1 MSTSIE
7 AIQRQLREE
16 GMDGWLFYD
25 HHRRDPLAYAILGL
39 PESLTATRR
48 WYYYI
53 PAEGEPR
60 GMAHRI
66 EARNL
71 DTLPG
76 EKQLYSA
83 WQEQRQG
90 IEALLGGARRVAM
103 QHSPNCEIP
112 AVAMVDAG
120 TVDLIRSIGVEVLSS
135 ANLVQ
140 IFHTQLSD
148 EQYQSHIDAG
158 KVMDRLRRE
167 AFALIGERLRS
178 GASVSEFDVKQFLLK
193 GFEQN
198 GLVTDHGPIVAVNA
212 NASDPHYEPTA
223 ARHRRIEAADLVLID
238 MWARSKKPQGVY
250 YDITWTGFCGA
261 QPPGEIQ
268 NVFEIVKG
276 ARDAGFEAV
285 RSRIDA
291 GESPMGFEIDDVVR
305 GRIRDAG
312 YEKAFIH
319 RTGHSIGASVHGAG
333 ANIDNFETHDTRRLL
348 ENTCFSIE
356 PGIYLPAFGIRSE
369 FNVFLR
375 NGSAGTTGEVQTAL
389 LRFDAGI

>member
-1 MSTSIE
+1 MSISIE
-7 AIQRQLREE
+7 AIQQQLLAE

-39 PESLTATRR
+39 PDSLSATRR
-48 WYYYI
+48 WYYFV
-53 PAEGEPR
+53 PAQGEPR

-66 EARNL
+66 EAHHL

-76 EKQLYSA
+76 PKQLYST
-83 WQEQRQG
+83 WQEQRG
-90 IEALLGGARRVAM
+90 AIEAMLGGARRIAM
-103 QHSPNCEIP
+103 QHSPNCDIP
-112 AVAMVDAG
+112 YVAMVDAG
-120 TVDLIRSIGVEVLSS
+120 TVDLIRTLGVEVLSS
-135 ANLVQ
+135 ANLIQ
-140 IFHTQLSD
+140 TFHAQLSD
-148 EQYQSHIDAG
+148 EQYQSHIDTG
-158 KVMDRLRRE
+158 KLMDRLRRE
-167 AFALIGERLRS
+167 AFALIGERLRAETS
-178 GASVSEFDVKQFLLK
+178 ISEFEVKQFLLK

-198 GLVTDHGPIVAVNA
+198 GLITDHGPIVAVNA
-212 NASDPHYEPTA
+212 NASDPHYEPMA
-223 ARHRRIEAADLVLID
+223 ARSRQIETADLVLID

-285 RSRIDA
+285 KTRINA

-305 GRIRDAG
+305 GRIRAAG

-319 RTGHSIGASVHGAG
+319 RTGHSIGGSVHGTG
-333 ANIDNFETHDTRRLL
+333 ANIDNFETHDTRPLL
-348 ENTCFSIE
+348 NNTCFSIE

-369 FNVFLR
+369 FNVFIR
-375 NGSAGTTGEVQTAL
+375 NGSANTTGEVQNAM
-389 LRFDAGI
+389 LRFGAGI

>member
-1 MSTSIE
+1 MNTSIK

-53 PAEGEPR
+53 PADGEPR

-90 IEALLGGARRVAM
+90 IEEMLGGARRVAM

-167 AFALIGERLRS
+167 AFVLIGERLRS

-276 ARDAGFEAV
+276 ARDAGYEAV

-375 NGSAGTTGEVQTAL
+375 NGSASTTGEVQTAL

>member
-7 AIQRQLREE
+7 AIQEQLRAE
-16 GMDGWLFYD
+16 GLDGWLFYD

-39 PESLTATRR
+39 PDSVTATRR
-48 WYYYI
+48 WYYFI
-53 PAEGEPR
+53 PSEGEPR

-76 EKQLYSA
+76 HKELYST
-83 WQEQRQG
+83 WQEQRG
-90 IEALLGGARRVAM
+90 ALEAMLGSARRVAM

-112 AVAMVDAG
+112 YVAMVDAG

-140 IFHTQLSD
+140 IFHAQLSD
-148 EQYQSHIDAG
+148 EQYQSHIEAG
-158 KVMDRLRRE
+158 KIMDRLRRE

-198 GLVTDHGPIVAVNA
+198 GLITDHGPIVAVNA

-223 ARHRRIEAADLVLID
+223 ARNRRIETADLVLID
-238 MWARSKKPQGVY
+238 MWARSRKPQGVY

-261 QPPGEIQ
+261 QPPNEIQ
-268 NVFEIVKG
+268 KVFEIVKG

-285 RSRIDA
+285 RGRIDA

-319 RTGHSIGASVHGAG
+319 RTGHSIGASVHGTG
-333 ANIDNFETHDTRRLL
+333 ANIDNFETHDTRRLMA
-348 ENTCFSIE
+348 NTCFSIE

-369 FNVFLR
+369 FNVFIR
-375 NGSAGTTGEVQTAL
+375 EGSARTTGEVQTSL

>member
-1 MSTSIE
+1 MSTSME

-25 HHRRDPLAYAILGL
+25 HHRRDSLAYAILGL
-39 PESLTATRR
+39 PETLTATRR

-76 EKQLYSA
+76 EKQLYST

-90 IEALLGGARRVAM
+90 IEAMLGGARRVAM

-120 TVDLIRSIGVEVLSS
+120 TVDLIRSVGVEVLSS

-140 IFHTQLSD
+140 IFHTQLSA

-158 KVMDRLRRE
+158 KTMDRLRRE
-167 AFALIGERLRS
+167 AFALIGERLRA

-198 GLVTDHGPIVAVNA
+198 GLTTDHGPIVAVNA

-223 ARHRRIEAADLVLID
+223 SRNRRIEVADLVLID

-261 QPPGEIQ
+261 HPPGEIQ

-369 FNVFLR
+369 FNVFIR